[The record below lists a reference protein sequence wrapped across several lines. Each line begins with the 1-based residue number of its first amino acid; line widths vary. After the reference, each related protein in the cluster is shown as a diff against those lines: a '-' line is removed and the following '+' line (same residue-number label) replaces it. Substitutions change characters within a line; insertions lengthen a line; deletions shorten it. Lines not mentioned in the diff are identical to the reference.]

1 MTSTTSSHAEAQRSR
16 LSKATVVGRAL
27 ALADAG
33 GLDALTIRR
42 LAQELGVTPMA
53 LYWHFRSKEELLA
66 GLGDQIWT
74 EISTDVDPGAP
85 WHAQLRTIM
94 ESLVGTLRAHPSA
107 SELLITGEKNNSPA
121 ALAVTEVALEVL
133 HRTGFD
139 ARYASSVARN
149 GLWTALTLA
158 MSEPGRTAALA
169 AMTEAERVE
178 HQRLAMIRLASLPPG
193 RYPRLVEAAVPMTA
207 CDDPDFHYRFGIDLF
222 IQGVRAMASRPGAA
236 VGES

>member
-1 MTSTTSSHAEAQRSR
+1 MTPTTSSPAEAQRSR
-16 LSKATVVGRAL
+16 LSKATVVQRAL

-74 EISTDVDPGAP
+74 EISTDIDLDAP
-85 WHAQLRTIM
+85 WHVQLRSIM

-133 HRTGFD
+133 HRAGFD
-139 ARYASSVARN
+139 ARYASAVARN

-169 AMTEAERVE
+169 SMSEAERVE
-178 HQRLAMIRLASLPPG
+178 HQRLAMIRLASLPPD
-193 RYPRLVEAAVPMTA
+193 RYPRLVGAAVPMTA
-207 CDDPDFHYRFGIDLF
+207 CDDPDFHYRLGIDLF
-222 IQGVRAMASRPGAA
+222 IEGVRALASRHDAA
-236 VGES
+236 PGES

>member
-1 MTSTTSSHAEAQRSR
+1 MTPTTSSQAEAQRSR
-16 LSKATVVGRAL
+16 LSKATVVERAL

-53 LYWHFRSKEELLA
+53 LYWHFRSQEELLA

-74 EISTDVDPGAP
+74 EISTDVDPDAP
-85 WHAQLRTIM
+85 WHAQLRSIM

-133 HRTGFD
+133 HRAGFD
-139 ARYASSVARN
+139 AKYASSVARN

-178 HQRLAMIRLASLPPG
+178 
-193 RYPRLVEAAVPMTA
+193 
-207 CDDPDFHYRFGIDLF
+207 
-222 IQGVRAMASRPGAA
+222 
-236 VGES
+236 